1 MVWTCSVD
9 DDFTLTPEQHA
20 EMSAV
25 ASNTMSEANALM
37 RDMLAI
43 SEHTEMPDLAKVYAL
58 GAALQSV
65 VGFMRDNDCDVQD
78 AIAMCMGIIF
88 ETYSTPVCVW
98 PDHDDRGAV
107 AHALHHGD
115 AGRVEAGHE
124 PAKG

>member
-25 ASNTMSEANALM
+25 ASNTMAEANALM

-43 SEHTEMPDLAKVYAL
+43 TERTELPDLAKVYAL

-65 VGFMRDNDCDVQD
+65 IGFMRENDCDVQD

-88 ETYSTPVCVW
+88 ETYSTP
-98 PDHDDRGAV
+98 DKEDMH
-107 AHALHHGD
+107 
-115 AGRVEAGHE
+115 
-124 PAKG
+124 

>member
-1 MVWTCSVD
+1 
-9 DDFTLTPEQHA
+9 
-20 EMSAV
+20 MSAV

-65 VGFMRDNDCDVQD
+65 IGFMRENDCDVQD

-88 ETYSTPVCVW
+88 ETYSTP
-98 PDHDDRGAV
+98 DKEDMH
-107 AHALHHGD
+107 
-115 AGRVEAGHE
+115 
-124 PAKG
+124 

>member
-1 MVWTCSVD
+1 MD
-9 DDFTLTPEQHA
+9 EEFTLTPEQQA

-43 SEHTEMPDLAKVYAL
+43 TERTDIPDLAKVYTL

-65 VGFMRDNDCDVQD
+65 VGHMRENDCDVQD

-88 ETYSTPVCVW
+88 ETYSTP
-98 PDHDDRGAV
+98 DKEDMH
-107 AHALHHGD
+107 
-115 AGRVEAGHE
+115 
-124 PAKG
+124 

>member
-43 SEHTEMPDLAKVYAL
+43 TEHTELPDLAKVYAL

-78 AIAMCMGIIF
+78 AIAMTMGIIF
-88 ETYSTPVCVW
+88 ETYSTP
-98 PDHDDRGAV
+98 D
-107 AHALHHGD
+107 
-115 AGRVEAGHE
+115 
-124 PAKG
+124 KGEMH